1 MPIRFAAEKDIP
13 QILEIYRPYVEST
26 TVSFEYT
33 CPTLEEFTQRFIQ
46 YTRQFPWL
54 VWEEQGEI
62 LGYAYACAPFTR
74 MAYSWV
80 AEASVYLRKDAHRK
94 GIGSKLYAVLE
105 ELLTR
110 QGYLTLY
117 ALVTSENETS
127 LAFHQARGYEIR
139 AVFPRQGFKMGKA
152 LGVTWLEKTLHS
164 VEYPHSFPVSIHT
177 LVKTDKI
184 LLNNLGIFSL
194 FSETKM

>member
-1 MPIRFAAEKDIP
+1 MHIRLATKEDIS
-13 QILEIYRPYVEST
+13 QILEIYRPYVENT

-33 CPTLEEFTQRFIQ
+33 CPTLEEFTERFTK

-54 VWEEQGEI
+54 VWEEKGEI

-80 AEASVYLRKDAHRK
+80 AEGSVYLRKDAHRK
-94 GIGSKLYAVLE
+94 GIGTALYRALE
-105 ELLTR
+105 AILTK

-117 ALVTSENETS
+117 ALVTSENTSS

-139 AVFPRQGFKMGKA
+139 ADFPRQGFKMGKA
-152 LGVTWLEKTLHS
+152 LGVTWLEKTLQF
-164 VEYPHSFPVSIHT
+164 VEYPQNLPISVDAI
-177 LVKTDKI
+177 VKIDRNF
-184 LLNNLGIFSL
+184 LYNLDRFALS
-194 FSETKM
+194 K

>member
-1 MPIRFAAEKDIP
+1 MHIRFATKEDISP
-13 QILEIYRPYVEST
+13 MLEIYRPYVETT

-33 CPTLEEFTQRFIQ
+33 CPSLEEFTARFEK
-46 YTRQFPWL
+46 YTQQFLWL
-54 VWEEQGEI
+54 VWEEDGEV

-94 GIGSKLYAVLE
+94 GIGTALYKALE
-105 ELLTR
+105 AILTK

-117 ALVTSENETS
+117 TLVTSENATS
-127 LAFHQARGYEIR
+127 LAFHQAVGYEIR

-152 LGVTWLEKTLHS
+152 LGVTWLEKTLHFVDYPQEMPIS
-164 VEYPHSFPVSIHT
+164 VET
-177 LVKTDKI
+177 LVKIDRNF
-184 LLNNLGIFSL
+184 LDNLDRFALS
-194 FSETKM
+194 

>member
-1 MPIRFAAEKDIP
+1 MHIRFATKEDISP
-13 QILEIYRPYVEST
+13 MLEIYRPYVETT

-33 CPTLEEFTQRFIQ
+33 CPSLEEFTARFEK

-54 VWEEQGEI
+54 VWEEDGEV

-80 AEASVYLRKDAHRK
+80 AEASVYLRKDAHRR
-94 GIGSKLYAVLE
+94 GIGTALYRALE
-105 ELLTR
+105 AILTK

-117 ALVTSENETS
+117 TLVTSENAAS
-127 LAFHQARGYEIR
+127 LAFHQAVGYEIR

-152 LGVTWLEKTLHS
+152 LGVTWLEKTLHF
-164 VEYPHSFPVSIHT
+164 VEYPQEMPVS
-177 LVKTDKI
+177 VKTIVKI
-184 LLNNLGIFSL
+184 DRNFLDNLDRFALS
-194 FSETKM
+194 

>member
-1 MPIRFAAEKDIP
+1 MHIRFATKEDISP
-13 QILEIYRPYVEST
+13 MLEIYRPYVETT

-33 CPTLEEFTQRFIQ
+33 CPSLEEFTARFEK

-54 VWEEQGEI
+54 VWEEDGEV

-80 AEASVYLRKDAHRK
+80 AEASVYLRKDAHRR
-94 GIGSKLYAVLE
+94 GIGTALYKALE
-105 ELLTR
+105 AILTK

-117 ALVTSENETS
+117 TLVTSENATS
-127 LAFHQARGYEIR
+127 LAFHQAVGYEIR

-152 LGVTWLEKTLHS
+152 LGVTWLEKTLHFVDYPQEMPIS
-164 VEYPHSFPVSIHT
+164 VET
-177 LVKTDKI
+177 LVKIDRNF
-184 LLNNLGIFSL
+184 LDNLDRFALS
-194 FSETKM
+194 

>member
-1 MPIRFAAEKDIP
+1 MHIRLATEKDIP

-26 TVSFEYT
+26 TVSFEYA
-33 CPTLEEFTQRFIQ
+33 CPTLEEFTQRFTK

-54 VWEEQGEI
+54 VWEENGEI

-80 AEASVYLRKDAHRK
+80 AEASVYLREDAHRR
-94 GIGSKLYAVLE
+94 GIGTALYKALE
-105 ELLTR
+105 TILTR

-117 ALVTSENETS
+117 TLVTSENQIS

-152 LGVTWLEKTLHS
+152 LGVTWLEKTLQF
-164 VEYPHSFPVSIHT
+164 VEYPRQLPCSVKDLVEIDRNFLDNLDSFALS
-177 LVKTDKI
+177 
-184 LLNNLGIFSL
+184 
-194 FSETKM
+194 